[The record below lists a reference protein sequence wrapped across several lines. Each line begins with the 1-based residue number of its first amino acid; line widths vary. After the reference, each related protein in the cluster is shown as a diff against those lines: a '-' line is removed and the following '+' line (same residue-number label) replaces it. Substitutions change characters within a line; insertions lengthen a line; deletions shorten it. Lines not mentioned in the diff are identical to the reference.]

1 MPSVKAPKVLAEQL
15 IKELEKS
22 GILDRGRVIR
32 REGEH
37 VFIPVV
43 STAGLKL
50 PEECHVVHVENPP
63 AERRSRSVV
72 DALRDKVDAEL
83 LKRIPRSFDIIGDVA
98 VINEL
103 DAEQRVLE
111 AIGQAIM
118 EVHKNVRLVLAKS
131 SPLAGEERVGGYRV
145 VAGVGG
151 AETTH
156 RESGCVYK
164 LDITRVFFSPRL
176 SGERL
181 RVATQVR
188 SDEQVVDM
196 FAGVGPFSILIAKKT
211 PSCRVVA
218 VEKNESAY
226 RYLCEN
232 IRLNKV
238 GDRVTPL
245 LGDVRNHVSALRG
258 LADRV
263 IMNLPHQSQDF
274 LGDALQILKKEGL
287 IHFYTIAQ
295 RDDQSDAERRVSSVL
310 SALDVDYGFLFSRA
324 VKEVS
329 PSKVM
334 MVFDIRVVKG

>member
-1 MPSVKAPKVLAEQL
+1 MLAEHL

-22 GILDRGRVIR
+22 GVLDRGRVIK
-32 REGEH
+32 REDEH
-37 VFIPVV
+37 VLIPVV
-43 STAGLKL
+43 STAGLIL
-50 PEECHVVHVENPP
+50 PEGCCVLDVENPP
-63 AERRSRSVV
+63 ARRRPRSVV

-83 LKRIPRSFDIIGDVA
+83 LKKIPRSFDIIGDVA

-111 AIGQAIM
+111 AIGRAIM

-131 SPLAGEERVGGYRV
+131 SPVSGEERVGGYSV
-145 VAGVGG
+145 VIGVGR

-181 RVATQVR
+181 RVAAQVR
-188 SDEQVVDM
+188 NDEQVVDM
-196 FAGVGPFSILIAKKT
+196 FAGVGPFSILIAKKNS
-211 PSCRVVA
+211 SCRVFA
-218 VEKNESAY
+218 VEKNEVAY

-238 GDRVTPL
+238 VDRVTPL
-245 LGDVRNHVSALRG
+245 LGDVRNHVNTLRG

-263 IMNLPHQSQDF
+263 IMNLPHESHNF
-274 LGDALQILKKEGL
+274 LSDALQILKREGI

-295 RDDQSDAERRVSSVL
+295 RENQSDAERRVSSIL
-310 SALDVDYGFLFSRA
+310 SALGVDYVFTFSRV